1 MANRR
6 LQCRQVFWRS
16 GKSTASEP
24 AGRAPTGQR
33 ARTVAQ
39 QQRPARSVGARGGH
53 EGPASTPG
61 PHPTSES
68 APTVPERASPLR
80 TPTSRSPSAQAR
92 APTTIRPAVAGRL
105 TAPRVVASSPFR
117 CRSRARLR
125 APQTSADGR
134 SLRLVSYFFRRRP
147 EPNRVQIPSGVRERR
162 QGNPVVARRRA
173 GDASAPRSC
182 PPGRGLRIVRCRAS
196 RALLLAC
203 SLAAAARSSVLPA
216 SDRLRA
222 CVVGRRPLSV
232 DSASRVGSFVR
243 ASRRHVDLPG
253 VHTFRPDRA
262 FRLVCTPS
270 RPWRTCRS
278 GLPAGKNQ
286 QLSDPF
292 GGSLRYFGLSV
303 MGSPGGPEPWCAH
316 LPRPSAIWPGSPH
329 FRLWRFGPVKRA
341 FQ

>member
-1 MANRR
+1 MAKR
-6 LQCRQVFWRS
+6 LIQSRQVFWRS
-16 GKSTASEP
+16 GRSTASEP

-80 TPTSRSPSAQAR
+80 TPTSRSPSAQVR

-125 APQTSADGR
+125 APQTSAHGR

-196 RALLLAC
+196 RCLLSAC
-203 SLAAAARSSVLPA
+203 SLVGVLSRRRCSFVGPSGFRPTPGLRCRAPA
-216 SDRLRA
+216 LVRRF
-222 CVVGRRPLSV
+222 CFPGRFVRPGRREGTSICLVCTRFARIGPSV
-232 DSASRVGSFVR
+232 
-243 ASRRHVDLPG
+243 G
-253 VHTFRPDRA
+253 VHTFPSLA
-262 FRLVCTPS
+262 YMPFRPS
-270 RPWRTCRS
+270 RRETS
-278 GLPAGKNQ
+278 TT
-286 QLSDPF
+286 
-292 GGSLRYFGLSV
+292 
-303 MGSPGGPEPWCAH
+303 
-316 LPRPSAIWPGSPH
+316 
-329 FRLWRFGPVKRA
+329 
-341 FQ
+341 

>member
-16 GKSTASEP
+16 GRSTASEP

-61 PHPTSES
+61 PHPTFES
-68 APTVPERASPLR
+68 APTVPERAPPLR
-80 TPTSRSPSAQAR
+80 TPTARSPSAQAH

-125 APQTSADGR
+125 APQTSAHGR

-162 QGNPVVARRRA
+162 QGNRLWRGGAPAMRRRLGRVLLAAVSGSFVVARRVV
-173 GDASAPRSC
+173 SC
-182 PPGRGLRIVRCRAS
+182 R
-196 RALLLAC
+196 RALSPPLLVRRSFRLPTDSGVALSGAGPC
-203 SLAAAARSSVLPA
+203 PSILLSGSVRSS
-216 SDRLRA
+216 
-222 CVVGRRPLSV
+222 GRREGTSICLVCTLSARIGPSV
-232 DSASRVGSFVR
+232 
-243 ASRRHVDLPG
+243 G
-253 VHTFRPDRA
+253 VHTFPSLA
-262 FRLVCTPS
+262 YMPFRPS
-270 RPWRTCRS
+270 RRE
-278 GLPAGKNQ
+278 NQ

-292 GGSLRYFGLSV
+292 GGSLRYFGLPV
-303 MGSPGGPEPWCAH
+303 MGSPWGPKTWCAH
-316 LPRPSAIWPGSPH
+316 FPSTWAIWPGTPD
-329 FRLWRFGPVKRA
+329 FRSGELVS
-341 FQ
+341 